1 MSWKK
6 PMKGVDVENQLDNV
20 IFPKFVQP
28 KYDGIRV
35 IFYNG
40 IALSSSFKPLG
51 NEMLQQIAHEF
62 SELDGVECEYYIPP
76 SEGGFREAT
85 SICRNADR
93 RDIDKGTL
101 CAFDIFNPV
110 MVYNDRLNKLD
121 AIVNKVSKSL
131 NITIAPTWIVKNKQE
146 VQSHL
151 RLMLDNSFE
160 GIMIK
165 DPDALYKQGRST
177 IKSQECLKLKP
188 FVDDDAV
195 VIGWKP
201 EYENTNA
208 AYTDELGRTVRSSAQ
223 DGKYAKELV
232 GALQCKCLK
241 YQLPFWVSGFTMEQ
255 KEAMWLTRDKLVGR
269 TLCFKHQ
276 PCGCYDAPRH
286 PIFRRWI

>member
-6 PMKGVDVENQLDNV
+6 PMKGVDVENQLDDV
-20 IFPKFVQP
+20 VFPKFVQP

-62 SELDGVECEYYIPP
+62 SELDGAECEYYIPP

-93 RDIDKGTL
+93 RDVDKGTL
-101 CAFDIFNPV
+101 CAFDIFNPI
-110 MVYNDRLNKLD
+110 MIYNDRLNKLD
-121 AIVNKVSKSL
+121 TIVNKVSKNL

-188 FVDDDAV
+188 FVDDDAMV
-195 VIGWKP
+195 VGWKP
-201 EYENTNA
+201 EYENTNEA
-208 AYTDELGRTVRSSAQ
+208 FIDELGRIARSSAK
-223 DGKYAKELV
+223 DGKFAKQLV
-232 GALQCKCLK
+232 GALECRCIKFEST
-241 YQLPFWVSGFTMEQ
+241 FWVSGFTMEE
-255 KEAMWLTRDKLVGR
+255 KERMWAERYNLVGR
-269 TLCFKHQ
+269 KLCFKHQ

>member
-6 PMKGVDVENQLDNV
+6 PMKGIDVENQLDNV

-51 NEMLQQIAHEF
+51 NEMLQRTAHVF

-93 RDIDKGTL
+93 KDVGKGVL
-101 CAFDIFNPV
+101 YAFDIFSPV
-110 MVYNDRLNKLD
+110 MSYNDRLHKLD
-121 AIVNKVSKSL
+121 TIIHKAAKSL
-131 NITIAPTWIVKNKQE
+131 NIAIAPTWKVRHKQE
-146 VQSHL
+146 VQSYL
-151 RLMLDNSFE
+151 KLMLENSFE
-160 GIMIK
+160 GIMLK
-165 DPDALYKQGRST
+165 DPEALYKQGRST
-177 IKSQECLKLKP
+177 IKSQE
-188 FVDDDAV
+188 
-195 VIGWKP
+195 
-201 EYENTNA
+201 
-208 AYTDELGRTVRSSAQ
+208 
-223 DGKYAKELV
+223 
-232 GALQCKCLK
+232 CLK

-269 TLCFKHQ
+269 KLCFKHQ

-286 PIFRRWI
+286 PIFRRWL